1 MQHLARFHDDIREP
15 PLESSSSSTSSP
27 ASSSSDRLAAADDG
41 LMRFWVLKFYASSS
55 ASQAVERVLEIG
67 VLDGSFRVVNPHKQ
81 THKALSIRHISQLG
95 SSLCLFPRDSSELC
109 FSFCPLDFV
118 Y

>member
-15 PLESSSSSTSSP
+15 PLESSSSSSSSSP
-27 ASSSSDRLAAADDG
+27 ASSSSDRLAAVDDG
-41 LMRFWVLKFYASSS
+41 LMRFWVLKFYAS

-81 THKALSIRHISQLG
+81 THKSLSIRHISQLG
-95 SSLCLFPRDSSELC
+95 SSRFFKRFLCILFLIL
-109 FSFCPLDFV
+109 FS
-118 Y
+118 